1 MGPPDPDGRVGTPP
15 KALMGPDAGSA
26 DPTSVQK
33 AHGRLGSPSGNL
45 ARGRGGGAFVTHRA
59 SWEAKGGGPQDRSGT
74 GGPGSGGMAA
84 SGLSSWR
91 ITGCRYVTTQR
102 KQEVGKGWREYPGCG
117 AAPAAPPGADPLGT
131 GASPQQ
137 WLERELSARKL
148 PRW

>member
-1 MGPPDPDGRVGTPP
+1 MGLPDPDGRVGTLP